1 MMLESAH
8 GTGQPEKIQDAVE
21 RSLEQLGF
29 SIAALQSLI
38 TELRPASLD
47 ELGVKPALEALVRR
61 ASARFG
67 LRVDANFD
75 LAYDRGRAPSR
86 LLGEIESTVYRLVQE
101 AINNVVKHAQ
111 AETLQV
117 EVVEANGSVVVT
129 IRDDGSGF
137 ETSRPGGGF
146 GLVGMRERVELVDGR
161 FVIDSTPGRGTVVRA
176 EIPAVHEPVD
186 GGVSESAA
194 TESARG

>member
-1 MMLESAH
+1 M
-8 GTGQPEKIQDAVE
+8 
-21 RSLEQLGF
+21 
-29 SIAALQSLI
+29 I

-67 LRVDANFD
+67 LQVDATFD

-101 AINNVVKHAQ
+101 AINNIVKHAQ
-111 AETLQV
+111 AEKLQV
-117 EVVEANGSVVVT
+117 EVVEADGTVLVT

-146 GLVGMRERVELVDGR
+146 GLVGMQRARGAGR
-161 FVIDSTPGRGTVVRA
+161 RTTRDRLDAGRRHRRA
-176 EIPAVHEPVD
+176 RRNTRLHEPVD

-194 TESARG
+194 AESAQG

>member
-1 MMLESAH
+1 MELDVPKRFRMPSSA
-8 GTGQPEKIQDAVE
+8 
-21 RSLEQLGF
+21 RSN
-29 SIAALQSLI
+29 SSDPASAALQSLI

-67 LRVDANFD
+67 LQVDATFD

-111 AETLQV
+111 AEKLDV
-117 EVVEANGSVVVT
+117 EVVEADGSVLVT

-161 FVIDSTPGRGTVVRA
+161 LVIDSTPGRGTVVRA

-194 TESARG
+194 TESAQG